1 MTAFYFYQESK
12 IISGS
17 ADIEYRQF
25 ANRSHYICGELGW
38 EVAIHV
44 YDWIELQHS
53 DYSGR
58 NTLMHTMS

>member
-17 ADIEYRQF
+17 AAIEYRQF

-44 YDWIELQHS
+44 YDWIEL
-53 DYSGR
+53 
-58 NTLMHTMS
+58 